1 MDFDL
6 TSEEQA
12 FRESVHA
19 WVERECPK
27 AMARE
32 LEAREFEYP
41 AALWQKMGDAGFTGI
56 GLPEE
61 YGGQGGDVLTQVLL
75 QRELARSLGGLTWM
89 WGITAFCAK
98 AILLFGTDEQRQEL
112 LPPMAAGQARIAM
125 AVTEPGGGTD
135 VLGALRTSATVADGG
150 WSLTGEKVWS
160 TGSLVAEH
168 LLVLARSGSAAPDSQ
183 GLTMFLVPNPAP
195 GLTVT
200 PIPKLGMRA
209 LASCSIVLD
218 DVFVPD
224 RLVLGQ
230 VDGGWRQIMTAI
242 DAERILLAAL
252 CCGIIDGVL
261 EDALSYAGE
270 RTAFGRP
277 IGQFQAVQAHLADIV
292 TWQHEAEL
300 LTYRAAWLA
309 ANGRPY
315 GLEADIAKRTTSDY
329 AVRAA
334 DLGIQVLGGLGY
346 SLETDMQRYWR
357 DARLFRIGPVTN
369 EVATGMIARRL
380 GLPKAF

>member
-1 MDFDL
+1 
-6 TSEEQA
+6 
-12 FRESVHA
+12 
-19 WVERECPK
+19 
-27 AMARE
+27 
-32 LEAREFEYP
+32 
-41 AALWQKMGDAGFTGI
+41 
-56 GLPEE
+56 
-61 YGGQGGDVLTQVLL
+61 
-75 QRELARSLGGLTWM
+75 
-89 WGITAFCAK
+89 
-98 AILLFGTDEQRQEL
+98 
-112 LPPMAAGQARIAM
+112 
-125 AVTEPGGGTD
+125 
-135 VLGALRTSATVADGG
+135 
-150 WSLTGEKVWS
+150 
-160 TGSLVAEH
+160 
-168 LLVLARSGSAAPDSQ
+168 
-183 GLTMFLVPNPAP
+183 MFLVPNPAP

-200 PIPKLGMRA
+200 PIPKLGIRA

-218 DVFVPD
+218 DVFVPN

-230 VDGGWRQIMTAI
+230 IDGGWRQIMTAI

-261 EDALSYAGE
+261 EDTVAYAGQ
-270 RTAFGRP
+270 RMAFGRP

-300 LTYRAAWLA
+300 PTYRAAWLA

-329 AVRAA
+329 TVPAHA

-369 EVATGMIARRL
+369 EVTIGMIARRL
-380 GLPKAF
+380 GLPRAF